1 MSEEKKKKTSKKKKE
16 EQVVVEEVSVETEVR
31 EEVKVEEEQ
40 VVVEENFVETEVQ
53 EKIKVEEEQV
63 QSVEEEPVSLES
75 IIEETISEELNE
87 LPKEEEHYAEKFRVN
102 PIFTTEEK
110 LYITKLVANGYR
122 PFDIVKKARATLKL
136 DDEKKNLLSLNI
148 RTIEQLMKALEA

>member
-16 EQVVVEEVSVETEVR
+16 KEIVVEKVSVETEVQ
-31 EEVKVEEEQ
+31 EEVKVEE
-40 VVVEENFVETEVQ
+40 
-53 EKIKVEEEQV
+53 QV
-63 QSVEEEPVSLES
+63 QIVEEEPVSLEK

-87 LPKEEEHYAEKFRVN
+87 LPKEEGQEVKSFRVN

>member
-1 MSEEKKKKTSKKKKE
+1 MSEEKKKKISKKKKE
-16 EQVVVEEVSVETEVR
+16 EQVIVEEVSVETEVQ
-31 EEVKVEEEQ
+31 EEV
-40 VVVEENFVETEVQ
+40 
-53 EKIKVEEEQV
+53 KVEEEQV

-87 LPKEEEHYAEKFRVN
+87 IPKEEEQDTKKFRVK

-136 DDEKKNLLSLNI
+136 DEEKKNLLSLNI

>member
-16 EQVVVEEVSVETEVR
+16 EQIIVEEVSIETELQ
-31 EEVKVEEEQ
+31 EEV
-40 VVVEENFVETEVQ
+40 
-53 EKIKVEEEQV
+53 KVEEEQV

-75 IIEETISEELNE
+75 IIEETISEELSE
-87 LPKEEEHYAEKFRVN
+87 LPKEEEHSAEKFRVN
-102 PIFTTEEK
+102 PIFSTEEK

>member
-16 EQVVVEEVSVETEVR
+16 EQVIVEEVSV
-31 EEVKVEEEQ
+31 K
-40 VVVEENFVETEVQ
+40 TEVQ
-53 EKIKVEEEQV
+53 EEVK
-63 QSVEEEPVSLES
+63 VEEEPVSLES

-87 LPKEEEHYAEKFRVN
+87 LPKEEEQVTKKFCVN

>member
-16 EQVVVEEVSVETEVR
+16 EQVIVEEVSVETEVQ
-31 EEVKVEEEQ
+31 EEV
-40 VVVEENFVETEVQ
+40 
-53 EKIKVEEEQV
+53 KVEEEQV

-87 LPKEEEHYAEKFRVN
+87 LPKEEEQDTKKFRVN
-102 PIFTTEEK
+102 PIFTAEEK

-122 PFDIVKKARATLKL
+122 PFDIVKKARASLKL
-136 DDEKKNLLSLNI
+136 DEEKKNLLSLNI

>member
-16 EQVVVEEVSVETEVR
+16 KEIVVEEVSVKTEVQ
-31 EEVKVEEEQ
+31 EEVKVEE
-40 VVVEENFVETEVQ
+40 
-53 EKIKVEEEQV
+53 QV
-63 QSVEEEPVSLES
+63 QNVEEEPVSLEK

-87 LPKEEEHYAEKFRVN
+87 LPKEEEQEVKSFRVN
-102 PIFTTEEK
+102 PIFTTEEQ

-136 DDEKKNLLSLNI
+136 DEEKKNLLSLNI

>member
-16 EQVVVEEVSVETEVR
+16 EQIVVEEVSVETEVQ

-40 VVVEENFVETEVQ
+40 VQIVEED
-53 EKIKVEEEQV
+53 
-63 QSVEEEPVSLES
+63 PVSLES

-87 LPKEEEHYAEKFRVN
+87 LPKEEEQDTKKFRVN

-136 DDEKKNLLSLNI
+136 DEEKKNLLSLNI

>member
-16 EQVVVEEVSVETEVR
+16 KEIVDEEVSVETEVQ
-31 EEVKVEEEQ
+31 EEVKVEE
-40 VVVEENFVETEVQ
+40 
-53 EKIKVEEEQV
+53 QV
-63 QSVEEEPVSLES
+63 QIVEEEPVSLEK

-87 LPKEEEHYAEKFRVN
+87 LPKEEGQEVKPFRVN

-136 DDEKKNLLSLNI
+136 DDEKKNILSLNI

>member
-16 EQVVVEEVSVETEVR
+16 KEIVVEEVSVETEVQ
-31 EEVKVEEEQ
+31 EEVKVEE
-40 VVVEENFVETEVQ
+40 
-53 EKIKVEEEQV
+53 QV
-63 QSVEEEPVSLES
+63 QIVEEEPVSLEK

-87 LPKEEEHYAEKFRVN
+87 LPKEEEQDIKKFRVN
-102 PIFTTEEK
+102 PIFTAEEK

-136 DDEKKNLLSLNI
+136 DEEKKYLLSLYI
-148 RTIEQLMKALEA
+148 RTFEQLMKALEA

>member
-16 EQVVVEEVSVETEVR
+16 EQVVVEENFVEIEVQ

-40 VVVEENFVETEVQ
+40 VQ
-53 EKIKVEEEQV
+53 I
-63 QSVEEEPVSLES
+63 VEEEPVSLES

-87 LPKEEEHYAEKFRVN
+87 LPKEEEQDIKKFRVN
-102 PIFTTEEK
+102 PIFTAEEK

-136 DDEKKNLLSLNI
+136 DEEKKNLLSLNI